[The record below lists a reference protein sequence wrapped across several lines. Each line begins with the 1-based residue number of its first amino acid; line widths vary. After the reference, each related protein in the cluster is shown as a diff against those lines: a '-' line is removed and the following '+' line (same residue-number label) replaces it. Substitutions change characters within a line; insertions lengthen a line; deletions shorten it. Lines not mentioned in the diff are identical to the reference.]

1 TLGGP
6 LSPSSRPT
14 GYGIATTAIRL
25 AEARF
30 KGRQVKDLQFVL
42 EALGGVGMS
51 TVDALVKKFCVPPQN
66 IVAFDYKSDACQRA
80 LDKYHIADAFTLS
93 HEEFYTKMSSQS
105 RFDVWINNGLGGNT
119 TPEQVEKLLES
130 GVRLFCGA
138 ANNLLKVETK
148 AESLQRI
155 FEAGGW
161 VWPDEAASGGGW
173 TLAAIE

>member
-1 TLGGP
+1 MCEAWARRGLDLSYFTCLPDTLGGP

-80 LDKYHIADAFTLS
+80 LDKYHIADAFDFSVTRRGPGR
-93 HEEFYTKMSSQS
+93 
-105 RFDVWINNGLGGNT
+105 RFT
-119 TPEQVEKLLES
+119 
-130 GVRLFCGA
+130 
-138 ANNLLKVETK
+138 
-148 AESLQRI
+148 
-155 FEAGGW
+155 
-161 VWPDEAASGGGW
+161 
-173 TLAAIE
+173 